1 MLSAGDTKQL
11 CKERATPSNSTL
23 GGLIVRNLLA
33 LFGAALVAFAVV
45 GWYRGWYQFTTEP
58 EPDGHREVK
67 ININGPKI
75 EKDVQQGTQKLEQAL
90 ENKLK
95 GSPGQP
101 TATPQ
106 AGQQLPPGTNA
117 VPGSAQFAPPAGFG
131 PVYASPENEG
141 YVLPPAT
148 PVPATPPSPK

>member
-1 MLSAGDTKQL
+1 M
-11 CKERATPSNSTL
+11 
-23 GGLIVRNLLA
+23 RNLLA

-45 GWYRGWYQFTTEP
+45 GWYRGWYQLTTEP

-95 GSPGQP
+95 GSPGPP
-101 TATPQ
+101 TASPQ
-106 AGQQLPPGTNA
+106 AGQQLPPGTNT
-117 VPGSAQFAPPAGFG
+117 VPGSAPFVPPAGFG

-148 PVPATPPSPK
+148 PVPATPLPRQ